1 MRDFACPSCGHQLAF
16 ENSLCLRCNTRIG
29 FDPESVTLVAI
40 VEDAQRPSDGEVPA
54 DAFRLC
60 DNMHLARCNW
70 IVRVD
75 EDASGPALCPSCA
88 LTRTRPTD
96 DDTAALDA
104 FAEAEAAKRR
114 LLVELTEL
122 RLPVVSR
129 DEDPESGLAF
139 DLLSSR
145 DRPVTTGHASGVIT
159 LDLAEG
165 DDAHREQLRVA
176 MAEPY
181 RTLLGHFR
189 HEIGHYY
196 QSVLV
201 ASDESRARFVELF
214 GDPEED
220 YRAALDRYYADGPVA
235 GWADIH
241 VSAYASMHPAEDWA
255 ETFAHYLHLR
265 DTLDT
270 AAEFGLAPART
281 SLDRRRVEPGEFDR
295 LIESW
300 LPLAWSLNMLNRS
313 MGRPDLYPFVLA
325 PAVLDKMRF
334 VHARIADPPAPGGAD
349 PVSGRA
355 EAASSR

>member
-16 ENSLCLRCNTRIG
+16 ENSLCLRCQTRIG
-29 FDPESVTLVAI
+29 FDPDAVTLVAI
-40 VEDAQRPSDGEVPA
+40 VDEDAPPADGAVPA
-54 DAFRLC
+54 DAYRLC

-70 IVRVD
+70 IVRVAED
-75 EDASGPALCPSCA
+75 EEGPALCASCT
-88 LTRTRPTD
+88 LTRTRPGD
-96 DDTAALDA
+96 DDAAALDA

-129 DEDPESGLAF
+129 DDDTETGLAF

-145 DRPVTTGHASGVIT
+145 DAPVVTGHASGVIT

-165 DDAHREQLRVA
+165 DDAHREALRVQ

-196 QSVLV
+196 QTVLV
-201 ASDESRARFVELF
+201 TSEQDRKEFTALF
-214 GDPEED
+214 GDPDQD
-220 YRAALDRYYADGPVA
+220 YQAALDRYYADGPVA
-235 GWADIH
+235 GWQDVH

-270 AAEFGLAPART
+270 AAEFGLAPAVA
-281 SLDRRRVEPGEFDR
+281 SLDRRRIDPGGFDR

-300 LPLAWSLNMLNRS
+300 LPLTWSLNMLNRS

-334 VHARIADPPAPGGAD
+334 VHARIVDSPAPESTVAD
-349 PVSGRA
+349 G
-355 EAASSR
+355 E

>member
-1 MRDFACPSCGHQLAF
+1 MRDFACPACGHQLAF

-29 FDPESVTLVAI
+29 FDSESVTLVAI
-40 VEDAQRPSDGEVPA
+40 VDDAAESSDGAVPA

-70 IVRVD
+70 IVPA
-75 EDASGPALCPSCA
+75 ASGGGLCPSCA
-88 LTRTRPTD
+88 LTRTRPAD
-96 DDTAALDA
+96 DDPAMDA
-104 FAEAEAAKRR
+104 FADAEAAKRR
-114 LLVELTEL
+114 LLVELVEL
-122 RLPVVSR
+122 GLPVVGR
-129 DEDPESGLAF
+129 EEDSDTGLAF

-145 DRPVTTGHASGVIT
+145 DHPVTTGHASGVIT

-165 DDAHREQLRVA
+165 DDAHREQLRVQ

-196 QSVLV
+196 QTVLV
-201 ASDESRARFVELF
+201 AADDDRAEFTALF
-214 GDPEED
+214 GDPDED
-220 YRAALDRYYADGPVA
+220 YGAALDRYYADGPA
-235 GWADIH
+235 PGWQERH
-241 VSAYASMHPAEDWA
+241 VSAYATMHPAEDWA

-295 LIESW
+295 LIEAW
-300 LPLAWSLNMLNRS
+300 VPLTWSLNMLNRS

-325 PAVLDKMRF
+325 PAVLEKMRF
-334 VHARIADPPAPGGAD
+334 VHARI
-349 PVSGRA
+349 S
-355 EAASSR
+355 AASGVDTHLASGAR